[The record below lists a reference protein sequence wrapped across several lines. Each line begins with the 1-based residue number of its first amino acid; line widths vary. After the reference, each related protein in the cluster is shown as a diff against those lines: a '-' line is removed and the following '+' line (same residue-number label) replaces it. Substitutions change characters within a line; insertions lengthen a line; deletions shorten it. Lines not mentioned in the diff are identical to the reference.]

1 MFADEPACWE
11 LPGVTS
17 SQWTYLKGRY

>member
-17 SQWTYLKGRY
+17 SHWTYLKGRY